1 MELECLTVPE
11 AARMDQPPECD
22 PQRGLSMV
30 AQTAVMGANG
40 AWVRTPPFVPPQEW
54 EHRIAC

>member
-11 AARMDQPPECD
+11 AARTDQPPECD

-30 AQTAVMGANG
+30 TQTVMMGANG
-40 AWVRTPPFVPPQEW
+40 AWICTPPRVPPRER
-54 EHRIAC
+54 EHRIAR